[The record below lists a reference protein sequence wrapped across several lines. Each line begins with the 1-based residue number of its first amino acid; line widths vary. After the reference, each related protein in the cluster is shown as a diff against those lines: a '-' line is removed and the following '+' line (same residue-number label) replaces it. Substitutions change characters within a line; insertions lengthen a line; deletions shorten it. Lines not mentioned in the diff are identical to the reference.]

1 MMEVSELKIPTHV
14 SIIMDGNGRWAKKR
28 GMPRPFGH
36 KKGAEVVMD
45 ICQDADDLGI
55 RYLTIYAFSTEN
67 WSRPSAEVRTLML
80 LFGKYLKI
88 CYNKAMENN
97 MRVRIIGDKS
107 ALSPQLQESIRVLE
121 RDTEKFDGFHLQ
133 IAINYGS
140 RDEMLRA
147 MRAMM
152 EDYKEGKF
160 AADELDEARFSSY
173 LDTADIPDPDLMIR
187 TSGEQRLS
195 NYLMWQHAYSEFY
208 FTDTAWP
215 DFNKEEL
222 VKALEAYTRRDR
234 RYGKITEE

>member
-28 GMPRPFGH
+28 GMPRTFGH

-147 MRAMM
+147 MRAMI

-222 VKALEAYTRRDR
+222 IKALEAYTRRDR

>member
-28 GMPRPFGH
+28 GMPRTFGH

-107 ALSPQLQESIRVLE
+107 ALSPQLQESIRILE